1 MSKSTKVGPV
11 RISPQRVKGIE
22 TGKWVVIIP
31 ASLRPDDRMKR
42 LFFENR
48 KAALNVA
55 RQIGKELAPKSFGV
69 SLGSRWSGVTFI
81 TAVSTWVEEESDRV
95 IARAKRAS
103 ALETDQYRLANLLRY
118 FGRDDLSQ
126 ITKETITLYTSQR
139 LWGEEKHSE
148 LLKSRGKL
156 DPNTVGKNRAGR
168 PKLLVSPSTVK
179 GEVAVLLKVLRW
191 CITKGWINV
200 LPKPDPIRQ
209 KRRKVLL
216 PTPDETVQIIDQ
228 LSPKALPLAWFLAES
243 GCRPGEAYNLRWENI
258 DLGTGWVSIEAED
271 EDGCEYEGDDDLYE
285 PWELKTDGSERSI
298 KIGGD
303 LLVMLGKLPRVG
315 KYVFPHRFDPNKPRT
330 SFRKALRGA
339 VKRADLKR
347 DDKPFNLQITP
358 KSFRKLVATWIARGG
373 IRERVLQA
381 WLGHAPGSK
390 VTKEVYDQ
398 AEVEDINAA
407 SKVIKLPVKARLPY
421 QPSKISKAQ

>member
-1 MSKSTKVGPV
+1 
-11 RISPQRVKGIE
+11 
-22 TGKWVVIIP
+22 
-31 ASLRPDDRMKR
+31 

-48 KAALNVA
+48 KEALNVA
-55 RQIGKELAPKSFGV
+55 RQIGQELAPKFLGV
-69 SLGSRWSGVTFI
+69 SSDQRWSGVTFI
-81 TAVSTWVEEESDRV
+81 TVVSAWVEEESDRV

-103 ALETDQYRLANLLRY
+103 ALETDQYRLANLLSH
-118 FGRDDLSQ
+118 FGADDLSQ
-126 ITKETITLYTSQR
+126 ITKETITLYTAKR

-168 PKLLVSPSTVK
+168 PKLLVIPSTVK

-191 CITKGWINV
+191 CITKGWIDV
-200 LPKPDPIRQ
+200 IPKPDPIRQ

-216 PTPDETVQIIDQ
+216 PTSDETVQIIDH

-243 GCRPGEAYNLRWENI
+243 GCRPGEAYNLRWENV
-258 DLGTGWVSIEAED
+258 DLNTGWVSIEAED
-271 EDGCEYEGDDDLYE
+271 EDGGEGDDDFYE

-303 LLVMLGKLPRVG
+303 LLVMLGKLPREG

-339 VKRADLKR
+339 VKRAGLKR
-347 DDKPFNLQITP
+347 DGQPFNLHITP

-407 SKVIKLPVKARLPY
+407 SRVY
-421 QPSKISKAQ
+421 